1 MSTEFKTAYLTRL
14 QISNTIIAMQEY
26 IKILQREAA
35 EDPQGGE
42 HEDIL
47 IAESVLREL
56 SRAKAAPGIPAIP
69 PQP

>member
-1 MSTEFKTAYLTRL
+1 MSIEYKAIYLTKL
-14 QISNTIIAMQEY
+14 QISQTIVATQEY

-47 IAESVLREL
+47 ILESILLEL
-56 SRAKAAPGIPAIP
+56 SRAKTAPGVLERPSSL
-69 PQP
+69 

>member
-1 MSTEFKTAYLTRL
+1 MSAEFKTVYLTRL
-14 QISNTIIAMQEY
+14 QISNAIIAMQEY
-26 IKILQREAA
+26 MKLLQREAT

-47 IAESVLREL
+47 IVESVLAEL

-69 PQP
+69 PQ